1 MKLTSPLSITIR
13 PAAVI
18 TTDTITINNLIDNG
32 SSVIANISLPF
43 DQSQVK
49 PGPIINTMYLTLWDA
64 NSTPTYT
71 TIGDWTQH
79 QAEDQIAS
87 LIGGT
92 ISVY

>member
-43 DQSQVK
+43 DETR
-49 PGPIINTMYLTLWDA
+49 PIINTMYLTLWDA

-71 TIGDWTQH
+71 TIGDWTQKN
-79 QAEDQIAS
+79 AEDQIATI
-87 LIGGT
+87 IGGT
-92 ISVY
+92 VSNY

>member
-1 MKLTSPLSITIR
+1 MKLTAPLNIITR
-13 PAAVI
+13 PAQSI
-18 TTDTITINNLIDNG
+18 TTDTIIINSLVDNG
-32 SSVIANISLPF
+32 QNVVANISLPS
-43 DQSQVK
+43 DNNPV
-49 PGPIINTMYLTLWDA
+49 INRISLTLWDA